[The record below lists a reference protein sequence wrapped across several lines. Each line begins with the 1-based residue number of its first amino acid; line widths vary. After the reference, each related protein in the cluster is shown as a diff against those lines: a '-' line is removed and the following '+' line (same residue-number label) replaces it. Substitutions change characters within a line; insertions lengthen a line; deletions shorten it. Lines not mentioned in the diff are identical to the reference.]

1 MDRTAGALTAS
12 DPTRPVFLPVAVL
25 LASVVL
31 FAAVALLAAV
41 PASAQSQGDAGAP
54 ASDSLTIE
62 QCVAMA
68 RQHAPALL
76 AARMDLTA
84 AAYESTATAR
94 ERGPDWAVTSD
105 ALVAPKGFYDPTV
118 TDLGSYDLKLGF
130 TWPLADAGK
139 RSLAS
144 RRSGLDLLN
153 TRWQSAQTARD
164 VGLRAG
170 ELAAELLRLQEI
182 AEAQENSLAWTIS
195 LGSLVRRTVASGVR
209 TVADSTRIGL
219 ERDAAYGTLESTLQE
234 RRTDELELLVLI
246 GRDPESQVRIVPPPP
261 GADRPPDEE
270 DSVRVIASAEHA
282 PEVGLAEVT
291 AARGDLDLREARL
304 RNAATLDLDA
314 DAGLA
319 GADLTRAVPPDLREQ
334 DPDATFGDRLR
345 RDLGAS
351 VAFHFR
357 LPVLDKS
364 AARQALAKSEA
375 VRAARARVNAERGN
389 QVRIA
394 LDLLSQWRFAYRRLT
409 NAERS
414 RVRAEDALLR
424 VKSLYAAG
432 ATTLLD
438 LLDARRVTEEA
449 RERLAEARRDSRL
462 AQLRVEDRK

>member
-1 MDRTAGALTAS
+1 MDRTAGLLLTSVPAAAVVLTAAALLS
-12 DPTRPVFLPVAVL
+12 ATILPVA
-25 LASVVL
+25 A
-31 FAAVALLAAV
+31 
-41 PASAQSQGDAGAP
+41 PARAQSPEIRPSDA
-54 ASDSLTIE
+54 DSLTI
-62 QCVAMA
+62 QDCVALA

-105 ALVAPKGFYDPTV
+105 ALIAPKGFYDPTV

-130 TWPLADAGK
+130 SWPLADAGK
-139 RSLAS
+139 RSLAR

-153 TRWQSAQTARD
+153 ARWQSIQTARD
-164 VGLRAG
+164 AGLRAG

-182 AEAQENSLAWTIS
+182 AAAQENSFEWTIR

-209 TVADSTRIGL
+209 SVADSTRIGL
-219 ERDAAYGTLESTLQE
+219 ERDAAYATLESTLQE
-234 RRTDELELLVLI
+234 RRTDELELNVLI
-246 GRDPESQVRIVPPPP
+246 GRDPVSRVVIAPPLP
-261 GADRPPDEE
+261 GTDRPPDAE
-270 DSVRVIASAEHA
+270 DSLRVIASAERA

-291 AARGDLDLREARL
+291 AARSDLDLREARL
-304 RNAATLDLDA
+304 RNAATLDFDA
-314 DAGLA
+314 DAGLE

-351 VAFHFR
+351 ASFHFR

-364 AARQALAKSEA
+364 AARHSLAKSETL
-375 VRAARARVNAERGN
+375 RAARARVGVERGN

-394 LDLLSQWRFAYRRLT
+394 LDLLSQWRFAHRRMVS
-409 NAERS
+409 AEAS
-414 RVRAEDALLR
+414 RARAEDALLR

-432 ATTLLD
+432 ATSLLD
-438 LLDARRVTEEA
+438 LLDARRVAEEA
-449 RERLAEARRDSRL
+449 SERLAEARRDSRL
-462 AQLRVEDRK
+462 AQLRVEDRR

>member
-1 MDRTAGALTAS
+1 MYRTAGVLTAS
-12 DPTRPVFLPVAVL
+12 FPAAAVFLAT
-25 LASVVL
+25 A
-31 FAAVALLAAV
+31 ALLVVTIPLAAT
-41 PASAQSQGDAGAP
+41 AWAQSSPDQP
-54 ASDSLTIE
+54 STSDSLTI
-62 QCVAMA
+62 QDCVALA
-68 RQHAPALL
+68 RRHAPALL

-94 ERGPDWAVTSD
+94 ERGPDWAITSD

-139 RSLAS
+139 RSLAR

-153 TRWQSAQTARD
+153 ARWQSVQSARD

-182 AEAQENSLAWTIS
+182 ADAQESSFEWTVR
-195 LGSLVRRTVASGVR
+195 LGSLVRRTVSSGVR

-219 ERDAAYGTLESTLQE
+219 ERDAAYATLESTLQE

-246 GRDPESQVRIVPPPP
+246 GRDPESHVRILPPPP
-261 GADRPPDEE
+261 GTDRPPDEE
-270 DSVRVIASAEHA
+270 DSLRVIASAEHA
-282 PEVGLAEVT
+282 PEVRLAEVA
-291 AARGDLDLREARL
+291 AARSDVDLLEARR

-334 DPDATFGDRLR
+334 DPDATLGDRIR

-364 AARQALAKSEA
+364 AARHGRAKSETL
-375 VRAARARVNAERGN
+375 RAARARVAAEREN
-389 QVRIA
+389 QIRIA
-394 LDLLSQWRFAYRRLT
+394 LDLLSQWRFAYRRMA

-438 LLDARRVTEEA
+438 LLDARR
-449 RERLAEARRDSRL
+449 